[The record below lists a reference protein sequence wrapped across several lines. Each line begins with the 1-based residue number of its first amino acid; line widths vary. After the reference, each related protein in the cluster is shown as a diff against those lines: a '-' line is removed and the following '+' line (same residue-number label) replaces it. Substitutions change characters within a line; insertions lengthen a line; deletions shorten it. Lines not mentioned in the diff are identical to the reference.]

1 MALTIDLIISE
12 VLKLKNSYVE
22 YDFYKKTEAILYFMK
37 LDNASEYLIKPIEED
52 ILKVIEKKYF
62 MNSPGKKMLKDMG
75 VYDKDV
81 NIISNQIGE
90 NVNSIDELQLK
101 I

>member
-1 MALTIDLIISE
+1 
-12 VLKLKNSYVE
+12 
-22 YDFYKKTEAILYFMK
+22 
-37 LDNASEYLIKPIEED
+37 
-52 ILKVIEKKYF
+52 
-62 MNSPGKKMLKDMG
+62 MLKDMG

-101 I
+101 IKENYEKIMPKISIISQFIINRLVN

>member
-1 MALTIDLIISE
+1 
-12 VLKLKNSYVE
+12 
-22 YDFYKKTEAILYFMK
+22 
-37 LDNASEYLIKPIEED
+37 
-52 ILKVIEKKYF
+52 

-101 I
+101 IKENYEKIMPKISIISQFIINRLVN

>member
-1 MALTIDLIISE
+1 
-12 VLKLKNSYVE
+12 
-22 YDFYKKTEAILYFMK
+22 MK

-101 I
+101 IKENYEKIMPKISIISQFIINRLVN